1 MNSYINFDDKILYLM
16 SYSAYKLIL
25 KNKVK
30 RVLTLEILS
39 SLLFSF
45 INFFS
50 FNIYK
55 ISALPFMPILN
66 LVFLELTI
74 YLILAITIYEI
85 SKKNNFLASIFG

>member
-1 MNSYINFDDKILYLM
+1 MNSYINLDDKMLYLM

-25 KNKVK
+25 KNKV
-30 RVLTLEILS
+30 RRTLTLLILS
-39 SLLFSF
+39 SLLLSF

-50 FNIYK
+50 FNIYN

-74 YLILAITIYEI
+74 YLMLAITM
-85 SKKNNFLASIFG
+85 